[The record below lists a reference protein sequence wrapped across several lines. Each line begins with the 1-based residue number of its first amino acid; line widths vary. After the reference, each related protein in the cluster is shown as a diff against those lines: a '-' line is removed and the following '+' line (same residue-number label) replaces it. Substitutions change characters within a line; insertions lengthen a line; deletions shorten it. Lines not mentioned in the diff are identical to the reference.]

1 MKIRKNLADVICEW
15 SLSVLIDLLM
25 SSEFARASKPCTN
38 AICSITVD
46 SVIPCP
52 PSTNSRIDFSTSPA
66 QTDSSSSV
74 CDFASSAGPMPYLK
88 RAMAKVGL
96 RGNLPGEEAILG
108 LLEAKSKADGTVVS
122 HVLPK
127 RYHAVLCVVC

>member
-52 PSTNSRIDFSTSPA
+52 PSTNSRIDFSTNLV

-96 RGNLPGEEAILG
+96 RGNLPGEAISG
-108 LLEAKSKADGTVVS
+108 LLRADIKPEGDVGPS
-122 HVLPK
+122 FFFISS
-127 RYHAVLCVVC
+127 R